1 MRAAK
6 ICGGAKTRTRVSKIE
21 PSPKPV
27 SARWCGELPPPGCF
41 AFSEYLTWIKAKIA
55 SSPI

>member
-1 MRAAK
+1 MRIRPSENRAFGKKPISHHA
-6 ICGGAKTRTRVSKIE
+6 CAMSPSDRT
-21 PSPKPV
+21 
-27 SARWCGELPPPGCF
+27 ALPL